1 MMRRISTPA
10 ELRLIAILLAALLA
24 LTAGC
29 ASNNAPSADTDAGT
43 EGGFDDGMMD
53 DANSGMDDARMSASD
68 VMLPAV
74 YFDLDSTEIR
84 SEFRSGLEAG
94 AMGLKDSGATVLIE
108 GHCDER
114 GSEEY
119 NFALGERRAGAVRKY
134 LFNLGVPMAQ
144 MTVVSYGEA
153 QPAQSGRGESVWRLN
168 RRADF
173 RVR

>member
-1 MMRRISTPA
+1 MRRISTPA
-10 ELRLIAILLAALLA
+10 ELRLIAILLTALLA
-24 LTAGC
+24 FAAGC

-43 EGGFDDGMMD
+43 EGGFNDGMMD
-53 DANSGMDDARMSASD
+53 DASSGMDDARMSAAD
-68 VMLPAV
+68 VSLPVV
-74 YFDLDSTEIR
+74 YFDLDSSEIR
-84 SEFRSGLEAG
+84 GEYRSGLESG
-94 AMGLKDSGATVLIE
+94 AMALKESGATVLIE

-134 LFNLGVPMAQ
+134 LFNLGVPMGQ

-153 QPAQSGRGESVWRLN
+153 QPAQSGRGESAWRLN
-168 RRADF
+168 RRAEF